1 VVVAVAVPPH
11 HQELDFLDNQ
21 MVVLVV
27 VEVLMVE
34 VLTQVVLPQEL
45 STQVLIHSL
54 LPQPPQVVV
63 GEPLAELTDLIQ
75 GLLEVVVQV
84 KQEVVHQQSVD
95 MEHKHQQLS

>member
-1 VVVAVAVPPH
+1 MAVPPH

-63 GEPLAELTDLIQ
+63 GEPLAELMDLIQ
-75 GLLEVVVQV
+75 GLQEVVVQV

-95 MEHKHQQLS
+95 MEHKHQLLS